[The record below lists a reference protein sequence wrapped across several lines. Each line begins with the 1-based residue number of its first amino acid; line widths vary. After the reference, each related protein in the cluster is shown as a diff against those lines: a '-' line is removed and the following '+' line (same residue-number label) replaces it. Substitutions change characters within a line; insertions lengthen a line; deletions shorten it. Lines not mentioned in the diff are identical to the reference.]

1 MIFSHEEW
9 GCSHV
14 ADCCQNGPLAPFLKA
29 CLRTDSY
36 NCWSE
41 GSFCRPSLQTARDI
55 DNGEV
60 QRWERLRSISR
71 LSVLLR
77 ASDFSQCLARL
88 ERPVISSFEKHSR
101 VNDSR
106 WEQCHV
112 DDFADE
118 VIAQA
123 LLFCCLE
130 LIALF
135 GSGIYACWETWCQF
149 RVAKKP
155 TAPRSHRYHR
165 INRRQMKA
173 IVLIFLCLDFVGVRA
188 RIHAE
193 TYALSSDIQ
202 PTRKKDNTVHHE
214 AEHEVMSLMERSEA
228 SDLGPLLQE
237 SESGTQGFQSHL
249 AAVHGAVVLG
259 REAEVGDF
267 LRAFLTESAVRLPEV
282 DPLVLDTYFVSRWH
296 RINKTPRRIS
306 CYKALNWQ
314 NALLAAWLPRGD
326 NSFVT
331 VFMAQMHSSMQE
343 GPELL

>member
-29 CLRTDSY
+29 RLWTDSY

-41 GSFCRPSLQTARDI
+41 GSFCRPFLQTTRDI

-88 ERPVISSFEKHSR
+88 ERPVISSLEKHSR

-123 LLFCCLE
+123 MLFCCLE

-135 GSGIYACWETWCQF
+135 GSGIG
-149 RVAKKP
+149 K
-155 TAPRSHRYHR
+155 
-165 INRRQMKA
+165 
-173 IVLIFLCLDFVGVRA
+173 LGV
-188 RIHAE
+188 
-193 TYALSSDIQ
+193 
-202 PTRKKDNTVHHE
+202 
-214 AEHEVMSLMERSEA
+214 SLE
-228 SDLGPLLQE
+228 
-237 SESGTQGFQSHL
+237 
-249 AAVHGAVVLG
+249 
-259 REAEVGDF
+259 
-267 LRAFLTESAVRLPEV
+267 
-282 DPLVLDTYFVSRWH
+282 
-296 RINKTPRRIS
+296 
-306 CYKALNWQ
+306 
-314 NALLAAWLPRGD
+314 
-326 NSFVT
+326 
-331 VFMAQMHSSMQE
+331 
-343 GPELL
+343 

>member
-14 ADCCQNGPLAPFLKA
+14 ADCCQNSPLAPFLKA
-29 CLRTDSY
+29 RLWTDSY

-41 GSFCRPSLQTARDI
+41 GSFCRPFLQTTRDI
-55 DNGEV
+55 DKGEV

-123 LLFCCLE
+123 MLFCCLE

-135 GSGIYACWETWCQF
+135 GSGIG
-149 RVAKKP
+149 K
-155 TAPRSHRYHR
+155 
-165 INRRQMKA
+165 
-173 IVLIFLCLDFVGVRA
+173 LGV
-188 RIHAE
+188 
-193 TYALSSDIQ
+193 
-202 PTRKKDNTVHHE
+202 
-214 AEHEVMSLMERSEA
+214 SLE
-228 SDLGPLLQE
+228 
-237 SESGTQGFQSHL
+237 
-249 AAVHGAVVLG
+249 
-259 REAEVGDF
+259 
-267 LRAFLTESAVRLPEV
+267 
-282 DPLVLDTYFVSRWH
+282 
-296 RINKTPRRIS
+296 
-306 CYKALNWQ
+306 
-314 NALLAAWLPRGD
+314 
-326 NSFVT
+326 
-331 VFMAQMHSSMQE
+331 
-343 GPELL
+343 